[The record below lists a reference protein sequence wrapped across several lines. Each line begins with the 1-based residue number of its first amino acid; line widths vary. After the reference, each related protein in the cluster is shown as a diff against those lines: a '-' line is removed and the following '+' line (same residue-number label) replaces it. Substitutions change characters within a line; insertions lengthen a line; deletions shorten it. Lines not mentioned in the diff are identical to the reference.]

1 MRQGKS
7 FTFIKNSSSPVIVM
21 HMAQD
26 KAPHTEEQQ
35 TKPRRLRPWR
45 PTRRQVLWAVGTLF
59 TLVTIALL
67 VALLVV
73 NLDAVKWEDLSRER
87 REQVALFIGIA
98 VALTTLFVLL
108 AIGGAS
114 LGWTGFGDKTVWD
127 WLQLLSAL
135 AIPVVLAAAG
145 LWFTAQQDA
154 RQQNVEDERAKAE
167 RKLAEQRAQDEALQA
182 YLNQIGT
189 LLLEK
194 DLRKAQQ
201 DSEVR
206 TLARARTLTV
216 LERLDP
222 SRKTAVMQFLNE
234 AQLIQSVEGSKPIIT
249 LSGANL
255 SGAILLHVNL
265 SGTKLLRAD
274 LSGAN
279 LNYANLSDADLSRTD
294 LSEAN
299 LRQADLSN
307 ANLGNANL
315 SGAMLLKADLS
326 EAHLVN
332 ANLSR
337 AYLRRADLSRAFP
350 FRADLSEANLHYA
363 DLSRAYLSEAVLSG
377 TYLSHANLFHANL
390 SEPYSSEANLSGAN
404 LSEANLYRARGIT
417 KEQLEK
423 QTSTLEGATMPDGTV
438 VFSAEFEPA
447 LSFSLSEEWYEEEWQ
462 VFWAEESPDFIS
474 RYVPEGGSLDFTNP
488 LHVFDPSDPSAP
500 KELRAPENAEEW
512 LSWFQRHPNLDT
524 SKPVP
529 ASVGDASGKRIDV
542 TVTSTPEN
550 YPRSLCI
557 GQPCVPLYPLTSE
570 SREGTA
576 WIAVDEGY
584 KHRFVIV
591 DVQGE
596 TVLIDAAA
604 PTDKSDEFL
613 PKAQKVL
620 DSVEWKGG

>member
-1 MRQGKS
+1 M
-7 FTFIKNSSSPVIVM
+7 V
-21 HMAQD
+21 
-26 KAPHTEEQQ
+26 
-35 TKPRRLRPWR
+35 
-45 PTRRQVLWAVGTLF
+45 
-59 TLVTIALL
+59 
-67 VALLVV
+67 VALLTTALLIIHLRPEIWKGLLEER
-73 NLDAVKWEDLSRER
+73 NLTLIA
-87 REQVALFIGIA
+87 IGVSVTAIIG
-98 VALTTLFVLL
+98 LL

-114 LGWTGFGDKTVWD
+114 LGGTGFGDKTLWD

-154 RQQNVEDERAKAE
+154 RQQNVENQRAEAE
-167 RKLAEQRAQDEALQA
+167 RKLADQRAQDEALQA
-182 YLNQIGT
+182 YLNQVGT

-194 DLRKAQQ
+194 DLRNAQQ

-234 AQLIQSVEGSKPIIT
+234 AQLIRRVEGSEPIIT

-255 SGAILLHVNL
+255 SGANLLHVNL

-279 LNYANLSDADLSRTD
+279 LNYANLSRADLSRTD

-299 LRQADLSN
+299 LREADLSN
-307 ANLGNANL
+307 ANLRHATL
-315 SGAMLLKADLS
+315 SGTMLLKADLR
-326 EAHLVN
+326 EANLGQADLSG
-332 ANLSR
+332 ANLS
-337 AYLRRADLSRAFP
+337 RADLSRAFP
-350 FRADLSEANLHYA
+350 DRADLSEANLHYA
-363 DLSRAYLSEAVLSG
+363 DLSRAYLTEANLSG
-377 TYLSHANLFHANL
+377 TYLSNANLFHATL
-390 SEPYSSEANLSGAN
+390 SEPFLSEANLSGAN
-404 LSEANLYRARGIT
+404 LSEANLYGARGIT

-447 LSFSLSEEWYEEEWQ
+447 LSFSLSEEWYEEELQ
-462 VFWAEESPDFIS
+462 VFLAEESPDFIS
-474 RYVPEGGSLDFTNP
+474 RYGPEGGYLDFTNP

-500 KELRAPENAEEW
+500 KELPAPENAQEW
-512 LSWFQRHPNLDT
+512 LSWFQRHPNLDI

-542 TVTSTPEN
+542 TATSTLEN
-550 YPRSLCI
+550 YPKNLCL
-557 GQPCVPLYPLTSE
+557 GQPCVPLYPLTAE

-576 WIAVDEGY
+576 WIAVSEGY
-584 KHRFVIV
+584 KDRFVIV

-596 TVLIDAAA
+596 TVLIYASA

>member
-1 MRQGKS
+1 MRQGES
-7 FTFIKNSSSPVIVM
+7 FTFINNSSSPVIVM
-21 HMAQD
+21 HMAED
-26 KAPHTEEQQ
+26 KTPHTEEQQ

-45 PTRRQVLWAVGTLF
+45 ATRRQLLWAVATLF
-59 TLVTIALL
+59 TLMTIALL

-73 NLDAVKWEDLSRER
+73 NLDAVKWENLSRER
-87 REQVALFIGIA
+87 TEQLALFIGIA

-114 LGWTGFGDKTVWD
+114 LGWTGFGDKTFWD

-154 RQQNVEDERAKAE
+154 RQQNVENQRAEAE
-167 RKLAEQRAQDEALQA
+167 RKLADQRAQDEALQA

-194 DLRKAQQ
+194 DLRNAPQ

-222 SRKTAVMQFLNE
+222 SRKTAVMQFLKE
-234 AQLIQSVEGSKPIIT
+234 AQLIQRVEGSEPIIT

-255 SGAILLHVNL
+255 SGANLLNVNL
-265 SGTKLLRAD
+265 SGTRLLRAD

-279 LNYANLSDADLSRTD
+279 LNYADLSGADLSRTD
-294 LSEAN
+294 LSDAH
-299 LRQADLSN
+299 LRQANLSK

-326 EAHLVN
+326 KAELSH

-337 AYLRRADLSRAFP
+337 AYLRRADLIRADP
-350 FRADLSEANLHYA
+350 FSADLSKANLHYA
-363 DLSRAYLSEAVLSG
+363 DLRSAFLFEADLSG
-377 TYLSHANLFHANL
+377 TYLSHAYLSHAYL
-390 SEPYSSEANLSGAN
+390 SHADLSGAN
-404 LSEANLYRARGIT
+404 LSEANLYGAHGIT
-417 KEQLEK
+417 KEQLVK
-423 QTSTLEGATMPDGTV
+423 QTSTLEGATMPEGTM
-438 VFSAEFEPA
+438 VFSREFEPA
-447 LSFSLSEEWYEEEWQ
+447 LSFSLSEEWYEEELQ
-462 VFWAEESPDFIS
+462 IFGAEESPDFIS
-474 RYVPEGGSLDFTNP
+474 RYGPERGSLDFTNP
-488 LHVFDPSDPSAP
+488 RHVFDPSDPSAP

-512 LSWFQRHPNLDT
+512 LSWFQRHPNLET

-529 ASVGDASGKRIDV
+529 VSVGGASGMQIDV
-542 TVTSTPEN
+542 TASSKLEN
-550 YPRSLCI
+550 YPKDLCF
-557 GQPCVPLYPLTSE
+557 GQPCVSHDTLTTE
-570 SREGTA
+570 SRKGTA
-576 WIAVDEGY
+576 WIAVSEGY
-584 KHRFVIV
+584 KDRFVIV

-596 TVLIDAAA
+596 TVLIDASA
-604 PTDKSDEFL
+604 PTDKFDEFL

>member
-1 MRQGKS
+1 M
-7 FTFIKNSSSPVIVM
+7 
-21 HMAQD
+21 
-26 KAPHTEEQQ
+26 
-35 TKPRRLRPWR
+35 
-45 PTRRQVLWAVGTLF
+45 WAVGTLF

-67 VALLVV
+67 VTLLVV

-108 AIGGAS
+108 AVGGAS

-194 DLRKAQQ
+194 DLRNAQQ

-234 AQLIQSVEGSKPIIT
+234 AQLIQRVEGSEPIIT

-255 SGAILLHVNL
+255 SGANLLHINL
-265 SGTKLLRAD
+265 SGTKLRRAD
-274 LSGAN
+274 LSAAN

-294 LSEAN
+294 LSHAN
-299 LRQADLSN
+299 LRQADLFD
-307 ANLGNANL
+307 ANL
-315 SGAMLLKADLS
+315 SD
-326 EAHLVN
+326 
-332 ANLSR
+332 ANLI
-337 AYLRRADLSRAFP
+337 D
-350 FRADLSEANLHYA
+350 
-363 DLSRAYLSEAVLSG
+363 
-377 TYLSHANLFHANL
+377 
-390 SEPYSSEANLSGAN
+390 
-404 LSEANLYRARGIT
+404 ANLYRARGLT

-423 QTSTLEGATMPDGTV
+423 QTSTLKGATMPDGTV

-462 VFWAEESPDFIS
+462 ISAAEESPDFIF
-474 RYVPEGGSLDFTNP
+474 RYGPEGGGLNFTNP

-500 KELRAPENAEEW
+500 KELPAPENAEEW
-512 LSWFQRHPNLDT
+512 LSWFQRHPNLDA

-529 ASVGDASGKRIDV
+529 ASVGAASGKRIDV
-542 TVTSTPEN
+542 TVTSTLEN
-550 YPRSLCI
+550 YPKDLCL
-557 GQPCVPLYPLTSE
+557 GQPCVPLYPLTAE
-570 SREGTA
+570 SREGTT
-576 WIAVDEGY
+576 WITVDEGY
-584 KHRFVIV
+584 KDRFVIV

-596 TVLIDAAA
+596 TVLIDAFA
-604 PTDKSDEFL
+604 PTDKFDEFL

>member
-1 MRQGKS
+1 
-7 FTFIKNSSSPVIVM
+7 M
-21 HMAQD
+21 HMAED
-26 KAPHTEEQQ
+26 KTPHTEEQQ

-45 PTRRQVLWAVGTLF
+45 ATRRQLLWAVATLF
-59 TLVTIALL
+59 TLMTIALL
-67 VALLVV
+67 VVLLVV
-73 NLDAVKWEDLSRER
+73 NLDAVKWENLSRER
-87 REQVALFIGIA
+87 TEQLALFIGIA

-114 LGWTGFGDKTVWD
+114 LGWTGFGDKTFWD

-234 AQLIQSVEGSKPIIT
+234 AQLIQRVEGCEPIIT

-255 SGAILLHVNL
+255 SGANLLHVNL
-265 SGTKLLRAD
+265 SGTKLRRAD
-274 LSGAN
+274 LSAAN
-279 LNYANLSDADLSRTD
+279 LNYANLSDADLS
-294 LSEAN
+294 
-299 LRQADLSN
+299 
-307 ANLGNANL
+307 
-315 SGAMLLKADLS
+315 GAMLLNADLS
-326 EAHLVN
+326 EADLSH
-332 ANLSR
+332 AILSR
-337 AYLRRADLSRAFP
+337 AYLRRADLSRAGP
-350 FRADLSEANLHYA
+350 FRADLSDANLHYA
-363 DLSRAYLSEAVLSG
+363 DLSRAFLIEADLSS
-377 TYLSHANLFHANL
+377 TYLSHANLFDADLFDANL
-390 SEPYSSEANLSGAN
+390 SDANLID
-404 LSEANLYRARGIT
+404 ANLYRARGLT

-423 QTSTLEGATMPDGTV
+423 QTSTLKGATMPDGTV

-462 VFWAEESPDFIS
+462 ISAAEESPDFIF
-474 RYVPEGGSLDFTNP
+474 RYGPEGGGLNFTNP

-500 KELRAPENAEEW
+500 KELPAPENAEEW
-512 LSWFQRHPNLDT
+512 LSWFQRHPNLDA

-529 ASVGDASGKRIDV
+529 ASVGAASGKRIDV
-542 TVTSTPEN
+542 TVTSTLEN
-550 YPRSLCI
+550 YPKDLCL
-557 GQPCVPLYPLTSE
+557 GQPCVPLYPLTAE
-570 SREGTA
+570 SREGTT
-576 WIAVDEGY
+576 WITVDEGY
-584 KHRFVIV
+584 KDRFVIV

-596 TVLIDAAA
+596 TVLIDAFA
-604 PTDKSDEFL
+604 PTDKFDEFL

>member
-1 MRQGKS
+1 
-7 FTFIKNSSSPVIVM
+7 
-21 HMAQD
+21 
-26 KAPHTEEQQ
+26 
-35 TKPRRLRPWR
+35 L
-45 PTRRQVLWAVGTLF
+45 
-59 TLVTIALL
+59 
-67 VALLVV
+67 ALLVV
-73 NLDAVKWEDLSRER
+73 NLDAVKWEDVSRER

-98 VALTTLFVLL
+98 VTLTTLFVLL

-114 LGWTGFGDKTVWD
+114 LGWTGFRDKTFWD

-154 RQQNVEDERAKAE
+154 RQQNVENQRAEAE

-222 SRKTAVMQFLNE
+222 SRKTAVMQFLKE
-234 AQLIQSVEGSKPIIT
+234 AQLIQRVEGSEPIIT

-255 SGAILLHVNL
+255 SGAKLLHVNL
-265 SGTKLLRAD
+265 SGTMLLRAD

-279 LNYANLSDADLSRTD
+279 LNYANLSGADLSRTD
-294 LSEAN
+294 LSDAH

-307 ANLGNANL
+307 AYL
-315 SGAMLLKADLS
+315 SHAYLS
-326 EAHLVN
+326 N
-332 ANLSR
+332 
-337 AYLRRADLSRAFP
+337 AYLRRADLR
-350 FRADLSEANLHYA
+350 
-363 DLSRAYLSEAVLSG
+363 
-377 TYLSHANLFHANL
+377 
-390 SEPYSSEANLSGAN
+390 GAN
-404 LSEANLYRARGIT
+404 LSEANLYRAHEIT
-417 KEQLEK
+417 KEELEK

-447 LSFSLSEEWYEEEWQ
+447 LSFSLSEEWYEDALQ
-462 VFWAEESPDFIS
+462 IFGAEESPDFIS
-474 RYVPEGGSLDFTNP
+474 RYGPEGGSLDFTNP
-488 LHVFDPSDPSAP
+488 LHVFDPTDPSAP

-512 LSWFQRHPNLDT
+512 LSWFQRHPNLDI

-542 TVTSTPEN
+542 TVTSKLEN
-550 YPRSLCI
+550 YPRGLCL

-570 SREGTA
+570 SREGTT
-576 WIAVDEGY
+576 WIAVSEGY
-584 KHRFVIV
+584 KDRFVIV

-596 TVLIDAAA
+596 TVLIYASA

-613 PKAQKVL
+613 PKVQKVL